1 MTDKSADTF
10 DPRRAEKGQ
19 SFEFVDPQGSA
30 HTMKADDEGVLRPSN
45 ALEARMADQFGL
57 PVARSVKQ
65 AEKAAAADADSGD
78 KE

>member
-1 MTDKSADTF
+1 MSDETKVEF

-19 SFEFVDPQGSA
+19 SFEFVDASGTA

-45 ALEARMADQFGL
+45 AAEKAIADLFDL

-65 AEKAAAADADSGD
+65 AEKAADSGD
-78 KE
+78 KKE